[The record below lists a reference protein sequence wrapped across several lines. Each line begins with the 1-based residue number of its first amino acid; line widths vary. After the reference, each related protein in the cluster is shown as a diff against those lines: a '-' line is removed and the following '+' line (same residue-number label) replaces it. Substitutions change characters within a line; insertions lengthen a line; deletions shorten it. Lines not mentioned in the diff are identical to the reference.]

1 MMAALQVLTAFLVST
16 AVLSAL
22 YPLAARLG
30 LLDHPVERR
39 KSHRD
44 PVPPIGGI
52 AIFAGILVAALFV
65 LPDDPAVTY
74 GALGASLLVLVGV
87 SDDRFRIGPNL
98 RLVVQICA
106 ALLLTLGSGVTLPGL
121 GDLLG
126 FGPIGLG
133 PLAVPFTVF
142 AIVGI
147 VNAFNMI
154 DGIDG
159 LAGGLSLITFG
170 ALLFLAPTIG
180 PAQVMMLTVIAALIP
195 YLICNLEL
203 FGLNGRKVFLGDA
216 GSMLLG
222 YTVVWALI
230 DSVGSQRS
238 IDPVTALW
246 ITAIPLMDTLSVIG
260 RRISHRTSP
269 FRGDRAH
276 LHHLLSR
283 IFGSTRIALAVMLS
297 VAGVLAAVGVLGFAH
312 QVDTPVMFYSGM
324 LIFVAYLVF
333 LRHVRRLHRSI
344 QRRRRRLVVEAA

>member
-1 MMAALQVLTAFLVST
+1 MMAALQILTAFLVST
-16 AVLSAL
+16 AVLRAL
-22 YPLAARLG
+22 HPLAPRLG
-30 LLDHPVERR
+30 LLDHPGERR

-65 LPDDPAVTY
+65 LPGDPALSY
-74 GALGASLLVLVGV
+74 GMVGAGLLVLVGV
-87 SDDRFRIGPNL
+87 VDDRFGLEPIVRFL
-98 RLVVQICA
+98 AQVCA
-106 ALLLTLGSGVTLPGL
+106 ALLLTLGSGVTLTGL

-133 PLAVPFTVF
+133 PFVVPLTVF

-159 LAGGLSLITFG
+159 LAGGLMLITLG
-170 ALLFLAPTIG
+170 ALLFLAPEIG
-180 PAQVMMLTVIAALIP
+180 PVQVMMLAAIAALIP

-203 FGLNGRKVFLGDA
+203 FGFTGRKVFLGDA

-222 YTVVWALI
+222 YIVVWALI
-230 DSVGSQRS
+230 DSVGPQRT

-246 ITAIPLMDTLSVIG
+246 ITAIPLLDTLSVMG
-260 RRISHRTSP
+260 RRMLQGISP
-269 FRGDRAH
+269 FSADRAH

-283 IFGSTRIALAVMLS
+283 VFGSTRKSLILMLS
-297 VAGVLAAVGVLGFAH
+297 VAAVLATVGALGFLH
-312 QVDTPVMFYSGM
+312 QVDTPVMFYSAV
-324 LIFVAYLVF
+324 LVFVAYLVF
-333 LRHVRRLHRSI
+333 LSHVQRLHRTI
-344 QRRRRRLVVEAA
+344 QRRRRELAVEAV